1 MPCPFYSKA
10 DNECSLLAVASL
22 DDDDHPEQDEPE
34 PVDLALCL
42 DNTGAFRNCEIFKR
56 RAIEQHR
63 AF

>member
-1 MPCPFYSKA
+1 MPCPFYSQD

-22 DDDDHPEQDEPE
+22 DDDDRPEQDEPE

-42 DNTGAFRNCEIFKR
+42 DNRSAFHNCDIYKR
-56 RAIEQHR
+56 HAIEQTR